1 MHLSSGA
8 PACQSL
14 RYGQNSG
21 STVSLLNINEAYGD
35 PCERGA
41 CEANRPKL
49 LRKRRSKAASQPA
62 RRYTAAHFCAS
73 DVSTFGRHG
82 TLNWL
87 SVPSSNEMG
96 KAYNQDQRD
105 RVKALLE
112 AGRDEET
119 IEKETQVS
127 DRTIRRWKM
136 ELERTGRIG
145 KPPESRTGRHR
156 VLNPEVETV
165 SERVLVSRR
174 LLCAVD

>member
-1 MHLSSGA
+1 
-8 PACQSL
+8 
-14 RYGQNSG
+14 
-21 STVSLLNINEAYGD
+21 
-35 PCERGA
+35 
-41 CEANRPKL
+41 
-49 LRKRRSKAASQPA
+49 
-62 RRYTAAHFCAS
+62 
-73 DVSTFGRHG
+73 
-82 TLNWL
+82 
-87 SVPSSNEMG
+87 MG

-165 SERVLVSRR
+165 SGRFLISQRLV
-174 LLCAVD
+174 CVVD

>member
-1 MHLSSGA
+1 
-8 PACQSL
+8 
-14 RYGQNSG
+14 
-21 STVSLLNINEAYGD
+21 
-35 PCERGA
+35 
-41 CEANRPKL
+41 
-49 LRKRRSKAASQPA
+49 
-62 RRYTAAHFCAS
+62 
-73 DVSTFGRHG
+73 
-82 TLNWL
+82 
-87 SVPSSNEMG
+87 MG

-165 SERVLVSRR
+165 SERFPHLLAAIMRGRLTVCDRR
-174 LLCAVD
+174 RYSNM

>member
-1 MHLSSGA
+1 
-8 PACQSL
+8 
-14 RYGQNSG
+14 
-21 STVSLLNINEAYGD
+21 
-35 PCERGA
+35 
-41 CEANRPKL
+41 
-49 LRKRRSKAASQPA
+49 
-62 RRYTAAHFCAS
+62 
-73 DVSTFGRHG
+73 
-82 TLNWL
+82 
-87 SVPSSNEMG
+87 MG

-165 SERVLVSRR
+165 SERALSAASMRNKLTVCDRR
-174 LLCAVD
+174 RSSNM